1 MSPGYLTYFPS
12 VSIDN
17 VVVVYKPVCV
27 DFPSIVMSRFTRTIG
42 VPFFEFFYQNPT
54 LNISQVGTIS

>member
-17 VVVVYKPVCV
+17 VVVVNKPVCV
-27 DFPSIVMSRFTRTIG
+27 DFPSIVMSRFTRTIR
-42 VPFFEFFYQNPT
+42 VPFFEFFLSKSNTKYITGWHN
-54 LNISQVGTIS
+54 